1 MSEANQLEMSLDD
14 IIKQNKKQLRS
25 ARGGAARRG
34 RGGKLRGGLTRGAKA
49 ARPARGESV
58 SKRGI
63 TRGGKR
69 GGNVGRGARGG
80 RGRAKGVQNG
90 RVQKAKLTVAV
101 KKPQLTTKKVSAA
114 LSSSKLIVNNLHFKV
129 TDNDIR
135 ELFGK
140 FGKLKRALVHYD
152 SKAKSLG
159 TAEVVFFDQ
168 QNALKA
174 MKKYN
179 QVPLDGRPMQISIV
193 NSLHQAINPDNF
205 LAKNRLGKKPVVA
218 KPVKKVTNAPKKP
231 QNGAKRGRGAS
242 TNRGRGAKRGR
253 GGKARGGKA
262 KKEPKAPISAEELDK
277 QLDAYIM
284 QVDS

>member
-14 IIKQNKKQLRS
+14 IIKQNKKQNRI
-25 ARGGAARRG
+25 ARGAASRRG
-34 RGGKLRGGLTRGAKA
+34 RGGKARGGMTRGAKTA
-49 ARPARGESV
+49 QPSRGGSI

-63 TRGGKR
+63 SRGGKR
-69 GGNVGRGARGG
+69 GGSITRGARGG
-80 RGRAKGVQNG
+80 RGKAKGVQNG
-90 RVQKAKLTVAV
+90 RVQKAKLALATN
-101 KKPQLTTKKVSAA
+101 KPQLTSKKVAAA

-159 TAEVVFFDQ
+159 TAEVVFLDQ

-193 NSLHQAINPDNF
+193 NSLHQAINPATF
-205 LAKNRLGKKPVVA
+205 LAKNRLGKKPAVI
-218 KPVKKVTNAPKKP
+218 KPEKKGTNGPKKA
-231 QNGAKRGRGAS
+231 QNGAKRGRGGS

-253 GGKARGGKA
+253 GGKGRGGKV

>member
-14 IIKQNKKQLRS
+14 IIKQNKKQQRS
-25 ARGGAARRG
+25 ARGGTARRG
-34 RGGKLRGGLTRGAKA
+34 RGGKVRGGLTRGAKA
-49 ARPARGESV
+49 ARPARRESV
-58 SKRGI
+58 SKRG
-63 TRGGKR
+63 TSRGGKR
-69 GGNVGRGARGG
+69 GGNVGRGG

-101 KKPQLTTKKVSAA
+101 KKPQITAKKVSAA

-193 NSLHQAINPDNF
+193 NSLHQALNPDNF

-218 KPVKKVTNAPKKP
+218 KPIKKVANGTKKP
-231 QNGAKRGRGAS
+231 QNGAKRGRGGS